1 MSPKNCD
8 INRFSRCAAVNKSAI
23 LFVQFNTMWGA
34 NEWTDAMFKKYWRA
48 VTALILLFLLSR
60 MRF

>member
-1 MSPKNCD
+1 
-8 INRFSRCAAVNKSAI
+8 
-23 LFVQFNTMWGA
+23 MWGA